1 MSKYSGVLK
10 VLRFN
15 WPWYAGAVLVTI
27 AVGAALWFGL
37 LADPWVAC
45 AGFGLALADTWLLL
59 SLVVSH
65 VVYDRSAVARGG
77 WLNGEV
83 ATTVAIFHLGQD
95 EASAHAARLLPTAH
109 RQTFDVFDS
118 SCSGSPSLRRARA
131 EAETFSTV
139 AAHDQLPL
147 ADSSIELSLVIF
159 AAHELRHAATR
170 MAFFCELARIISP
183 TGRVLVV
190 EHLRDSW
197 NLLAY
202 GPGAFHFLA
211 RRTWLQTFSQA
222 GLRVTQETALTPW
235 VRRFELRR
243 L

>member
-1 MSKYSGVLK
+1 MLK

-27 AVGAALWFGL
+27 AVGTALWFEL
-37 LADPWVAC
+37 LADPWAAC
-45 AGFGLALADTWLLL
+45 AGFGLALADMWLLM
-59 SLVVSH
+59 SLMVSH

-83 ATTVAIFHLGQD
+83 ATSVAIFHLGQD
-95 EASAHAARLLPTAH
+95 EASTHAARLLPNAH

-118 SCSGSPSLRRARA
+118 SRSGSPSLRRARA

-147 ADSSIELSLVIF
+147 ADSSIELGLVIF

-170 MAFFCELARIISP
+170 MAFFCELTRIISP

-197 NLLAY
+197 NLFAY

-222 GLRVTQETALTPW
+222 GLRVTQETDLTPW